1 MSTDGDT
8 ISKAAEATGEK
19 DVGSSREITCPQ
31 CPTGA
36 GHEGQETTLLVCDG
50 KQSSGNDEA
59 HFVRGAPP
67 LFSPSPTT
75 TATTTNRTS
84 VLEGLIRAHRERQA
98 ELRAVGSRAWEE
110 VRQHA
115 QAACDAVTDSA
126 NAEVFA
132 ALARE
137 RKIEMELKAIAAR
150 SSQLQR
156 QMTAWA
162 TLFGKFNTELKEMG
176 DLSNWARRIEED
188 LSETVHLLEEVSE
201 RKRRAQ
207 GI

>member
-19 DVGSSREITCPQ
+19 DVGSSQEVTCPQ

-36 GHEGQETTLLVCDG
+36 GHEGQETALLVRDG

-59 HFVRGAPP
+59 HVVRGAPP
-67 LFSPSPTT
+67 LLSPSPTT
-75 TATTTNRTS
+75 TATTTTTTS

-132 ALARE
+132 AFARE

-188 LSETVHLLEEVSE
+188 LSETVHLLEELSE

-207 GI
+207 GM

>member
-8 ISKAAEATGEK
+8 TIKAAEATEEK
-19 DVGSSREITCPQ
+19 DVGSLQEVTSPQ
-31 CPTGA
+31 CLTGA
-36 GHEGQETTLLVCDG
+36 GDEVQDTASSSCDG
-50 KQSSGNDEA
+50 KQSRGKDEA
-59 HFVRGAPP
+59 HVVRGASP
-67 LFSPSPTT
+67 LLSPSPSPTT
-75 TATTTNRTS
+75 TTTAS

-132 ALARE
+132 AFARE
-137 RKIEMELKAIAAR
+137 KKIEMELKAIAAQ

-176 DLSNWARRIEED
+176 DVSNWARRIEED
-188 LSETVHLLEEVSE
+188 LSETVHVLEELSE

-207 GI
+207 GM